1 MKFYQALSAFLE
13 YCEIEKNF
21 SQNTVNTYRIALEQ
35 FYDFLKT
42 NDLQNCEIEKLTTN
56 DIRPF
61 LGWLDDKNDA
71 KSTLKLKLSAVKSI
85 FRFLKKKQFIA
96 INPTANILSPKK
108 EKLLPNYLNEQEI
121 SALMDSF
128 DIYSPTGLRDK
139 ALAELLYSSGLR
151 ISEALQLGL
160 HSIDFAS
167 QSVKVLGKGNKERT
181 VPVGRSALDAI
192 QKYVDIRKE
201 ILPEGTRCNSLF
213 INGRG
218 TPLAANQAYRII
230 NSAMTRVAEIKNKG
244 PHTLRH
250 SFATH
255 ILDNGGDIRSVSTML
270 GHASLSSTQVYT
282 HVSVK
287 RLKDAYKLAHP
298 KA

>member
-42 NDLQNCEIEKLTTN
+42 DDLQNCDIEKITTN

-71 KSTLKLKLSAVKSI
+71 KSTLKLKLSAVKSM
-85 FRFLKKKQFIA
+85 FKFLKKKQFIA

-128 DIYSPTGLRDK
+128 DISSPTGLRDK

-201 ILPEGTRCNSLF
+201 LLPEGVQCNSLF

-230 NSAMTRVAEIKNKG
+230 NSAMTQVAESKHKG